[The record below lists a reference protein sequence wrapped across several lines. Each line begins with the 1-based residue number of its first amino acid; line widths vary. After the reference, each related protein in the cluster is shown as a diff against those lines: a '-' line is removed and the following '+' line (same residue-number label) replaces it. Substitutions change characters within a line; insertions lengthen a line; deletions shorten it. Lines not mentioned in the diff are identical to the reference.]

1 MPARF
6 VYVTCKDR
14 EQARAIGKTVV
25 RERLAAC
32 ANLFDGMESI
42 YWWEGE
48 VEVASECVLILKTT
62 ELLVERLVDAVKAA
76 HSYDVP
82 CVVALPIVAGNQDYL
97 DWLCRET
104 GGGTQS

>member
-1 MPARF
+1 MS
-6 VYVTCKDR
+6 
-14 EQARAIGKTVV
+14 ES
-25 RERLAAC
+25 
-32 ANLFDGMESI
+32 DGQSVDLEKSL
-42 YWWEGE
+42 E
-48 VEVASECVLILKTT
+48 
-62 ELLVERLVDAVKAA
+62 ELERLVDAVKAA